1 MTTSVLTQP
10 AEPLRQSSGSRRLD
24 IQGLRAVAVLLV
36 VIYHAGLPIPGG
48 FVGVDVFF
56 VISGFVITAML
67 MREWD
72 EHGRLRFGRFY
83 LRRFLRL
90 TPALALTVAVVAL
103 LSLALQNPFGAQQT
117 TARTGIGAMLL
128 SANYVIGHAA
138 GDYFA
143 AGAVTN
149 PLLHTWSLS
158 VEEQFYLV
166 FPALLIL
173 GWALARRRATAPV
186 LVVTVIA
193 ASSFALSLA
202 WSFGSTLAE
211 PMTSFFGGPE
221 SFAFYS
227 SLTRAWEF
235 AAGALLALVLSR
247 LPVLSTRAATGT
259 GIAGAAAI
267 AASALL
273 ISEAQPF
280 PGVVALLPVS
290 GTVLVILA
298 GSHHTVGVGR
308 LLSTAPMIWI
318 GDRSYSWYL
327 WHWPLIV
334 FAALLYP
341 NRPWVLVVAAA
352 ASLLP
357 SMASYRYVE
366 QPLRRLRPR
375 TRVRTV
381 SVIAVTTGVPVALCV
396 GLLAGANSG
405 WGLTPASPTA
415 ASVVAGQTG
424 QDGATTDAASEGA
437 DAGTAEQQVTAGDG
451 EVAGGE
457 GGSLRSQHA
466 VVRADCVNSGFQPD
480 RCRFGPAAPRG
491 TILLAGDSQAY
502 ALADGVIAAG
512 ERLGLETIATS
523 RTGCP
528 FLARESSGVHNYPCR
543 SWQEEIV
550 AWALDE
556 RPDVVVIT
564 NRSGGYVRPG
574 KEWRTVARDDGS
586 RAETV
591 EEAAELYQRALE
603 PVVSDL
609 TAAGI
614 PVVVV
619 AAVPEMTGYTERTSL
634 FADALGSQAF
644 ERSRDQAVEERAP
657 ALAVEQDLVQRYPG
671 TSIYD
676 PIPALCG
683 DDVCSTDRDGQ
694 PVYQDE
700 THLSV
705 PGALL
710 LTDGL
715 EQALSAALG

>member
-1 MTTSVLTQP
+1 MTTSVLAHP
-10 AEPLRQSSGSRRLD
+10 AGPLRQSGGSRRAD

-36 VIYHAGLPIPGG
+36 VVYHAGLPLPGG

-56 VISGFVITAML
+56 VISGYVITAML
-67 MREWD
+67 MREWA
-72 EHGRLRFGRFY
+72 EHGRLRLGRFY

-128 SANYVIGHAA
+128 SANYVIGHGA

-173 GWALARRRATAPV
+173 GWALARRRASAPV
-186 LVVTVIA
+186 LIVTAIA
-193 ASSFALSLA
+193 IASFALSLA
-202 WSFGSTLAE
+202 WSYGSPLAE

-221 SFAFYS
+221 SFAYYS
-227 SLTRAWEF
+227 SITRAWEF
-235 AAGALLALVLSR
+235 AGGALLALVLSR
-247 LPVLSTRAATGT
+247 LPVLSTGSATGV

-273 ISEAQPF
+273 VSEAQPF
-280 PGVVALLPVS
+280 PGVVALLPVL

-298 GSHHTVGVGR
+298 GSHHSVGVSR
-308 LLSTAPMIWI
+308 LLSTAPMVWI

-352 ASLLP
+352 ASLVP
-357 SMASYRYVE
+357 SIASYRYVE

-375 TRVRTV
+375 TRTRAGGIVVVTV
-381 SVIAVTTGVPVALCV
+381 GVPVALCA
-396 GLLAGANSG
+396 GLLVGANAG
-405 WGLTPASPTA
+405 WGLAPALASP
-415 ASVVAGQTG
+415 SMPSGPTG
-424 QDGATTDAASEGA
+424 QDTGE
-437 DAGTAEQQVTAGDG
+437 TAEQEAERQVEAGDG

-466 VVRADCVNSGFQPD
+466 VVRADCVNNGFEPD
-480 RCRFGPAAPRG
+480 RCRFGPAGANG

-512 ERLGLETIATS
+512 ERLGLATIATS

-528 FLARESSGVHNYPCR
+528 FLARESSGVHNYPCG
-543 SWQEEIV
+543 SWQQEIV
-550 AWALDE
+550 DWALTE

-586 RAETV
+586 RAESV
-591 EEAAELYQRALE
+591 EEAAELYRRGLE
-603 PVVSDL
+603 PVVRDL
-609 TAAGI
+609 SAAGI
-614 PVVVV
+614 PVVIV
-619 AAVPEMTGYTERTSL
+619 AAVPEMTGYTDRTSL
-634 FADALGSQAF
+634 FASALGSQAF
-644 ERSRDQAVEERAP
+644 ERARDEAVEERSP
-657 ALAVEQDLVQRYPG
+657 ALAVEQDLVARYPG

-676 PIPALCG
+676 PIPDLCV
-683 DDVCSTDRDGQ
+683 DTVCSTDRDGQ

-715 EQALSAALG
+715 EQAIGAAVG